1 MKNILFIIP
10 HPDDEIVGSCCI
22 IRRYISNKKNIF
34 LFFVTNGVISSSSS
48 WFWNKKKVEN
58 MIDIR
63 KKEMKLSAK
72 KLGVKTIYFQNIST
86 RTLKDKIFST
96 FVKIRK
102 IITAKKID
110 ALFCPAYEGGHQD
123 HDVSN
128 FICSKLTK
136 YCKVFEFPEYN
147 YFKNTINCNKFIKSD
162 DNLTILNLTE
172 EEKEFKKNC
181 LKIYKSEQKN
191 LNYINI
197 NVESFRPLKDYDYSK
212 PAHSGVLFYRRFSL
226 FSWHP
231 RVDGDKPEY
240 VCKKITESKIFK

>member
-1 MKNILFIIP
+1 MKKVLFIIP

-22 IRRYISNKKNIF
+22 IRRYIVDKKKIF
-34 LFFVTNGVISSSSS
+34 LFFVTNGVISKSST
-48 WFWNKKKVEN
+48 WFWKKKKIKN

-63 KKEMKLSAK
+63 KKEMKLSVE

-86 RTLKDKIFST
+86 RTLKDKIFET
-96 FVKIRK
+96 YAKIRK
-102 IITAKKID
+102 IIVLKKID
-110 ALFCPAYEGGHQD
+110 AIFCPAYEGGHQD

-136 YCKVFEFPEYN
+136 YCKVYEFPEYN
-147 YFKNTINCNKFIKSD
+147 FFKNTINCNKFIKNEKNS
-162 DNLTILNLTE
+162 TIFKLTE

-181 LKIYKSEQKN
+181 LKIYKSEKKN
-191 LNYINI
+191 LNFVNTHT
-197 NVESFRPLKDYDYSK
+197 ESFRPLKGYDYSK

-231 RVDGDKPEY
+231 RVDGDKPED